1 MMWDDDNN
9 EYLPVPLL
17 TVIPGQG
24 WQIWQ
29 CPSPVII
36 LCQYLNVA
44 VGDELEMILYSWIV
58 IDSYPCKSCTSGG
71 AVWLSAGS
79 YKAGWLTERQA
90 AKIPQIV
97 GMASGSSIVVPM
109 VLWGRHAPT
118 HCISAILMTPDMKHV
133 VTGCNDGQICIW
145 DVADN
150 WQVSHHLSFPSPLM
164 YTHSLS
170 LSLGSGRLKQKK
182 VVFVFCC
189 CFLRVVH
196 CQFVYR
202 TVSLCTGVSVCVQ
215 VCQFGYRYVSLCTDV
230 SVYVQMC

>member
-1 MMWDDDNN
+1 M
-9 EYLPVPLL
+9 
-17 TVIPGQG
+17 
-24 WQIWQ
+24 
-29 CPSPVII
+29 
-36 LCQYLNVA
+36 A

-58 IDSYPCKSCTSGG
+58 IDSYPCKSCTSGC

-150 WQVSHHLSFPSPLM
+150 WQVSHHLSFPCPLM
-164 YTHSLS
+164 YTHTLSPTLS

-182 VVFVFCC
+182 
-189 CFLRVVH
+189 
-196 CQFVYR
+196 
-202 TVSLCTGVSVCVQ
+202 SLFFIFFTSGSLSVCVQ
-215 VCQFGYRYVSLCTDV
+215 EC
-230 SVYVQMC
+230 

>member
-1 MMWDDDNN
+1 MVVTWWWWWCEMMTIMNTYLCLFSQSYQGKAGKSDNV
-9 EYLPVPLL
+9 LVLL
-17 TVIPGQG
+17 SYCV
-24 WQIWQ
+24 
-29 CPSPVII
+29 
-36 LCQYLNVA
+36 NMA

-150 WQVSHHLSFPSPLM
+150 WQVSHHLSFPCPLM
-164 YTHSLS
+164 YTHTLSPTLS

-182 VVFVFCC
+182 
-189 CFLRVVH
+189 
-196 CQFVYR
+196 
-202 TVSLCTGVSVCVQ
+202 SLFFIFFTSGSLSVCVQ
-215 VCQFGYRYVSLCTDV
+215 EC
-230 SVYVQMC
+230 

>member
-1 MMWDDDNN
+1 
-9 EYLPVPLL
+9 
-17 TVIPGQG
+17 
-24 WQIWQ
+24 
-29 CPSPVII
+29 
-36 LCQYLNVA
+36 
-44 VGDELEMILYSWIV
+44 MILYS
-58 IDSYPCKSCTSGG
+58 SCKSCTSGG

-90 AKIPQIV
+90 VKIPQIV

-150 WQVSHHLSFPSPLM
+150 WQVSHHLCFPSPLM
-164 YTHSLS
+164 YTHVSVS
-170 LSLGSGRLKQKK
+170 VCVQMYQFMYGCVCVQM
-182 VVFVFCC
+182 
-189 CFLRVVH
+189 

-202 TVSLCTGVSVCVQ
+202 CVSLCTGVSVCVQACQFVYRYVGLCTGVSVCVQ
-215 VCQFGYRYVSLCTDV
+215 VCQFVYSLYRCVSLCTGV
-230 SVYVQMC
+230 STQSPVWTLSCHQLSGQW